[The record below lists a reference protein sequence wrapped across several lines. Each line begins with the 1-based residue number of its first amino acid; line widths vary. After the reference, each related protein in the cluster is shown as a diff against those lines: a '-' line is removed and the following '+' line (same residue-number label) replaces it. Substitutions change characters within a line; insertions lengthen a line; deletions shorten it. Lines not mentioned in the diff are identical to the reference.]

1 MIKSLQAKSIYILVM
16 LFSIQLSNQAY
27 GLELTSME
35 GKVTSLA
42 QLVGDDQWSIAVF
55 WSHSCHICRQ
65 ETPAI
70 NAFHLKNKD
79 SVARVIGISI
89 DGTNRKRL
97 IKKFMADTSMQFPSY
112 ITQLPTMAVDFLTLT
127 QESFR
132 GTPTF
137 LIFNPKGT
145 LVAMQVG
152 QLRMDAL
159 DKFIKERS

>member
-1 MIKSLQAKSIYILVM
+1 MLMLVC
-16 LFSIQLSNQAY
+16 IQLNNQAY
-27 GLELTSME
+27 GLELTSMD
-35 GKVTSLA
+35 GKVTNLA
-42 QLVGDDQWSIAVF
+42 KLVGDDKWSVAVF

-70 NAFHLKNKD
+70 NQFHLKNKD

-89 DGTNRKRL
+89 DGNKKKPL

-112 ITQLPTMAVDFLTLT
+112 ITQLPTMAIDFVALT
-127 QESFR
+127 QEGFR

-137 LIFNPKGT
+137 LIFDPKGA